1 MARRRDVRC
10 LLVGYTRI
18 PQNRDLVS
26 TYGRD
31 IKLTQSALVNHCIN
45 RVIRKPAVVYANSRS
60 NAR

>member
-1 MARRRDVRC
+1 MTFDVYYWATP
-10 LLVGYTRI
+10 GT

-26 TYGRD
+26 TYDRD

-45 RVIRKPAVVYANSRS
+45 RVIRKPAIVYANRRS